1 MVAEPLRQLG
11 DGFKNLLSLSVS
23 FCPCSGG
30 RSSVGRAWDCDSQG
44 RGFKPR
50 RSPQFFHPRIP
61 RKIKIQEAI
70 GSPIPVGCSGVF
82 KHRGLEGT
90 AGVAVA
96 LLCASVALPN
106 FSPPFQQTKSLIC
119 YLVFSEGCFGDIGSP

>member
-50 RSPQFFHPRIP
+50 RSPQNFLAAKNGFQRKSGSTRLMVELRKKPNRI
-61 RKIKIQEAI
+61 KHSEAEAY
-70 GSPIPVGCSGVF
+70 SF
-82 KHRGLEGT
+82 
-90 AGVAVA
+90 
-96 LLCASVALPN
+96 
-106 FSPPFQQTKSLIC
+106 
-119 YLVFSEGCFGDIGSP
+119 